1 MKNLTYSINLFNL
14 RKSKNLTQQDV
25 ANALNISQ
33 QSYQKY
39 EKSITEPSVD
49 SLIKLSE
56 FYNISI
62 DEILGNEKYLKNEIS
77 IPNEKK
83 ETVQLLLNLPDYA
96 FNIVK
101 VYIDNVSTVNRV
113 LWGTYGFKSK
123 EN

>member
-113 LWGTYGFKSK
+113 L
-123 EN
+123 